1 MIASLSGGLA
11 TMGCGIPYA
20 LAAKLAY
27 PDRFAAALVGDG
39 AMQMSGLS
47 ALVDVAK
54 YWRRWSDPHLAIL
67 VLNNRDLNF
76 VTWEQ
81 RVMDGEPRYAA
92 AQALPDLPYSD
103 LAKLFG
109 LSGVRVERPEE
120 VDAAWDQ
127 AIAADRPFVIDA
139 VVDPAVPTL
148 PFKLKE
154 KLYDKPMKAF
164 ETETAQGDRH
174 TVDAVRQQLK
184 MQEIVRQPM

>member
-1 MIASLSGGLA
+1 
-11 TMGCGIPYA
+11 
-20 LAAKLAY
+20 
-27 PDRFAAALVGDG
+27 
-39 AMQMSGLS
+39 MQMSGLS

-54 YWRRWSDPHLAIL
+54 YWRRWSDPRLVIL

-109 LSGVRVERPEE
+109 LCGVRVERPEE

-139 VVDPAVPTL
+139 V
-148 PFKLKE
+148 
-154 KLYDKPMKAF
+154 
-164 ETETAQGDRH
+164 
-174 TVDAVRQQLK
+174 RQQLK